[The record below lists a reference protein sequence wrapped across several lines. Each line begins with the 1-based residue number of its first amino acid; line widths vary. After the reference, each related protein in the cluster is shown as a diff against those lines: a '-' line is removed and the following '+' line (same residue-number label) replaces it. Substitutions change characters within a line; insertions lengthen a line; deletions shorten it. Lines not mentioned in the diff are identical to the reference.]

1 MKETAVTVWEHR
13 GADSLRSVQRSDVLF
28 LDNSQPPPLDQSCL
42 HMGICRAGGSSRV
55 GPIAQRSRTSPLECR
70 LAGLAILL
78 LLRGLGLRRCLNRA
92 ALSDTEL
99 ARQQRLNSMS
109 SLA

>member
-1 MKETAVTVWEHR
+1 MFAYLHLSRWRIVTSGSHRTEIAHVAVAT
-13 GADSLRSVQRSDVLF
+13 
-28 LDNSQPPPLDQSCL
+28 
-42 HMGICRAGGSSRV
+42 
-55 GPIAQRSRTSPLECR
+55 
-70 LAGLAILL
+70 LL
-78 LLRGLGLRRCLNRA
+78 LLRGLGLWRCLNRA